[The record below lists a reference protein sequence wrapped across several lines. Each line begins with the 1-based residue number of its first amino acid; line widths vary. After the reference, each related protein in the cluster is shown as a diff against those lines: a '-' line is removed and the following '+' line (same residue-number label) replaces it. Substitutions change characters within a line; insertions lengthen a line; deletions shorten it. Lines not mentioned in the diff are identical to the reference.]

1 MILSPAG
8 KSHLVPKEPEDARVP
23 KQAEEAE
30 AVPVPEQAER
40 PESDPVPKQAGAEG
54 LAASTGWP
62 ARAVTMTQGWQC
74 PVG

>member
-40 PESDPVPKQAGAEG
+40 PESDPVPKQAEQ
-54 LAASTGWP
+54 
-62 ARAVTMTQGWQC
+62 RGWQRAQGGRR
-74 PVG
+74 VR